1 MVKYLIIA
9 AMVILMP
16 LLAQKVD
23 NPTNTCNS
31 NVIKKARST
40 GFRSLKFDEKIQY
53 YLDLKKCGNK
63 NLVKMIKKEVNTNQ
77 LNSDADNS
85 KFFFGKTTSCAYC
98 VIAILVYLTFA

>member
-1 MVKYLIIA
+1 
-9 AMVILMP
+9 MVILMP

-63 NLVKMIKKEVNTNQ
+63 NLVKMIKKEVDTNQ